1 MSDESDLNYQDDETE
16 FEQSTEADTPE
27 VDEQE
32 QEIETQESSQGEDEK
47 PTNDYVDLSKL
58 PDDVREAVERRI
70 GHLYRES
77 VVAKKLKAEIAD
89 LKAKLE
95 TPKEIPEVK
104 MPDADLAIENP
115 SEFIRQNQAYVNYQ
129 MTVDAQKKQTEAAA
143 EALKEAQAKELQDRL
158 TTFNG
163 RAANKKISAG
173 LIQAGAA
180 LIDSA
185 VDENGVSVAN
195 KIGDLILDDEDGPDI
210 LVYLNN
216 DFEAVD
222 MLSRLPQ
229 AKAIQYL
236 ERVIRQKATA
246 KKKPSA
252 PPPPTKVQGT
262 RGGQDTVRHTV
273 FE

>member
-1 MSDESDLNYQDDETE
+1 MSDDSDLNYQDDGIE
-16 FEQSTEADTPE
+16 FEPATEVDTPE
-27 VDEQE
+27 VEEQE
-32 QEIETQESSQGEDEK
+32 QEAETQDTSTGEDEK
-47 PTNDYVDLSKL
+47 PESDYVDFSKL
-58 PDDVREAVERRI
+58 PEDMRKPIEKRI

-77 VVAKKLKAEIAD
+77 MKAKKLEARLAE
-89 LKAKLE
+89 LESKLA

-115 SEFIRQNQAYVNYQ
+115 TEFVRQNQAYIDYQ
-129 MTVDAQKKQTEAAA
+129 SKLNDQKKQSEADA
-143 EALKEAQAKELQDRL
+143 ERLKQTQAQELQERL
-158 TTFNG
+158 SNFNR
-163 RAANKKISAG
+163 RADSKKIDKG

-180 LIDSA
+180 LLDEAGVA
-185 VDENGVSVAN
+185 VKV
-195 KIGDLILDDEDGPDI
+195 GDLILDDEDGPDI

-229 AKAIQYL
+229 HKAIQYL
-236 ERVIRQKATA
+236 ERVIRPKATA

-262 RGGQDTVRHTV
+262 RGTGKTVVDKHGFSV
-273 FE
+273 E

>member
-1 MSDESDLNYQDDETE
+1 MSDESDLNYQDDDIE
-16 FEQSTEADTPE
+16 FEQGTEAVTPE

-47 PTNDYVDLSKL
+47 PANDYVDLSKL

-95 TPKEIPEVK
+95 APKEIPEVK

-115 SEFIRQNQAYVNYQ
+115 SEFIRQNQAYINYQ
-129 MTVDAQKKQTEAAA
+129 MTVDAQKKQSEAAA

-158 TTFNG
+158 ATFNS
-163 RAANKKISAG
+163 RVSQKKIDQG
-173 LIQAGAA
+173 LIRAGAA
-180 LIDSA
+180 LL
-185 VDENGVSVAN
+185 DEAGVAE

-222 MLSRLPQ
+222 MLSRLSQP
-229 AKAIQYL
+229 KAIQYL

-246 KKKPSA
+246 KRKPSA

-262 RGGQDTVRHTV
+262 RGTQKSSADSWK
-273 FE
+273 F